1 MNVLMDLELKPDVRE
16 DVKATLKYMV
26 NNRLPS
32 GNYPAAED
40 DEKDVL
46 VQWCRGAP
54 GIALT
59 LVKAAQVSLLIYFI
73 ESKAIYWRYTF

>member
-1 MNVLMDLELKPDVRE
+1 MYVQELKLDERE

-54 GIALT
+54 GVALT
-59 LVKAAQVSLLIYFI
+59 LVKAAQVELLFYYL
-73 ESKAIYWRYTF
+73 ERKAEYCSILFYV